1 MMMVLIRLL
10 MKVLLLP
17 VMLVL
22 TVLKIFL
29 RITTEVFSVAAG
41 LLTLVI
47 FGCLVFTLIRHRWGD
62 ALILFFMESGV
73 KPLRRRP
80 HSVGMRG
87 SSQPRTMPVSTI
99 CRR

>member
-22 TVLKIFL
+22 TVLQIFL
-29 RITTEVFSVAAG
+29 RIATEVFSFAVG

-47 FGCLVFTLIRHRWGD
+47 FGCLVVTLIRHRWGD
-62 ALILFFMESGV
+62 ALILFLIESGV
-73 KPLRRRP
+73 VLAMLCPVA
-80 HSVGMRG
+80 VGELLDMAG
-87 SSQPRTMPVSTI
+87 SSLGTFLRS
-99 CRR
+99 

>member
-22 TVLKIFL
+22 TVLQIFL

-47 FGCLVFTLIRHRWGD
+47 FGRLVFTLIRHRWGD
-62 ALILFFMESGV
+62 ALTLFLMESGV
-73 KPLRRRP
+73 VLAMLCPVAAGELLDTA
-80 HSVGMRG
+80 G
-87 SSQPRTMPVSTI
+87 SSLGTFLRS
-99 CRR
+99 

>member
-1 MMMVLIRLL
+1 MVLLRLL

-17 VMLVL
+17 IMLAL

-29 RITTEVFSVAAG
+29 RIATEVFSFVVG

-62 ALILFFMESGV
+62 ALILFLMESGMV
-73 KPLRRRP
+73 LAMLCPVAAGELLDTAGNSLGAFLR
-80 HSVGMRG
+80 S
-87 SSQPRTMPVSTI
+87 
-99 CRR
+99 